1 MSLRRKKKL
10 EEINQSVELN
20 VMPFIDIFSLLC
32 TFLLFSAVFISMGI
46 HTVQVPFFTN
56 ASSEKKDNEKPLREM
71 TFKLDIDVN
80 DIELITKWSIPPLE
94 TKREKFTNS
103 LEGREKLHKK
113 MIEFKK
119 EHVKADKIKVTID
132 DEVLYDTISKVFDAI
147 TNFNPED
154 PQIFDDSKIIKQLFP
169 KIVLESVIL

>member
-56 ASSEKKDNEKPLREM
+56 ASSEKKDESKPERELSL
-71 TFKLDIDVN
+71 KLDIEEN
-80 DIELITKWSIPPLE
+80 KIELISKWTLPPVDQKKE
-94 TKREKFTNS
+94 QFPNTE
-103 LEGREKLHKK
+103 EGIRKLHQK
-113 MIEFKK
+113 MIQFKQ
-119 EHVKADKIKVTID
+119 ESVKSQKIEVTID
-132 DEVLYDTISKVFDAI
+132 DEVIYDNISQVLDAI
-147 TNFNPED
+147 TNLNPED
-154 PQIFDDSKIIKQLFP
+154 PKILDDSKIIKQLFP
-169 KIVLESVIL
+169 KVILQSVIL